1 MDFNNEVGQSILHYK
16 KINMKKIKF
25 KNRKLKGF
33 TLAELMVVLCIIG
46 ILVLM
51 ALPILMPLIS
61 KTKAMEAQ
69 LQLKHL
75 MQLEKNYF
83 FVHSKYTNNL
93 SDLDFEQ
100 AKLVTQDGR
109 ANYKIE
115 VVEASSKSFKALATA
130 VTDFD
135 QDGQFNVWEVDN
147 MENLREVTKD

>member
-1 MDFNNEVGQSILHYK
+1 MDFNNEVEQSALHHK
-16 KINMKKIKF
+16 NINMKTITF
-25 KNRKLKGF
+25 KNRKLNGF

-51 ALPILMPLIS
+51 ALPVLMPLIS

-75 MQLEKNYF
+75 LQLEKSYF
-83 FVHSKYTNNL
+83 FVHSKFSN
-93 SDLDFEQ
+93 SLDDIGFEQ

-115 VVEASSKSFKALATA
+115 VVEATNKSFKALATA

-135 QDGQFNVWEVDN
+135 QDGQFNIWEIDGT
-147 MENLREVTKD
+147 ENLKEVTKD

>member
-1 MDFNNEVGQSILHYK
+1 MDFK
-16 KINMKKIKF
+16 RKNMKTLKLKNKKF
-25 KNRKLKGF
+25 KAF

-75 MQLEKNYF
+75 LQLEKSYF
-83 FVHSKYTNNL
+83 FVHSKFSNSL
-93 SDLDFEQ
+93 DDLGFEQ
-100 AKLVTQDGR
+100 AKLVTEDGR

-115 VVEASSKSFKALATA
+115 VVEASNKSFKAMATA

-135 QDGQFNVWEVDN
+135 QDGQFNIWEIDGL
-147 MENLREVTKD
+147 ENLKEVTKD

>member
-1 MDFNNEVGQSILHYK
+1 MDFK
-16 KINMKKIKF
+16 DINMKTIKL
-25 KNRKLKGF
+25 KSKKLKGF

-46 ILVLM
+46 ILVLL
-51 ALPILMPLIS
+51 ALPVLMPLIS

-75 MQLEKNYF
+75 LQLEKSYF
-83 FVHSKYTNNL
+83 FVHSKFSN
-93 SDLDFEQ
+93 SLDDIGFEQ

-115 VVEASSKSFKALATA
+115 VVEASNKSFKALATA

-135 QDGQFNVWEVDN
+135 QDGQFNIWEIDAL
-147 MENLREVTKD
+147 ENLKEVTKD

>member
-1 MDFNNEVGQSILHYK
+1 MDFK
-16 KINMKKIKF
+16 MRKMKTLKF
-25 KNRKLKGF
+25 KNRKLMGF

-46 ILVLM
+46 ILVLL
-51 ALPILMPLIS
+51 ALPVLMPLIS

-75 MQLEKNYF
+75 LQLEKSYF
-83 FVHSKYTNNL
+83 FVHSKYSNSL
-93 SDLDFEQ
+93 DDLGFEQ

-115 VVEASSKSFKALATA
+115 VIEASNRTFKALATS

-135 QDGQFNVWEVDN
+135 ADGQFNVWEID
-147 MENLREVTKD
+147 MAENLKEVTKD